1 MLLEAK
7 GVEVFYEKVQALWD
21 LNLHVENGE
30 IVALLGANGAG
41 KSTVLKA
48 ISGLQQIDKG
58 GIFLGG
64 EEITQT
70 PAYQIVNMGV
80 SHVPEGRRIFV
91 QSTVLRNLEM
101 GAYIRRREKD
111 FTRRTERCFELFPV
125 LKKRLKQM
133 AGTLSGGEQQML
145 AIARG
150 IINDPQLLMLDEPSM
165 GLAPKVVQDV
175 FKAIVTIRS
184 NGIAVLILEQNVRQT
199 LEMADR
205 AYVLQ
210 NGRIVLSGNS
220 SEILAKPEV
229 KKAYLGI

>member
-21 LNLHVENGE
+21 LNFYVKNGE

-48 ISGLQQIDKG
+48 VSGLQQIGKG
-58 GIFLGG
+58 GIFFSG

-70 PAYQIVNMGV
+70 PAYQIVNMGI
-80 SHVPEGRRIFV
+80 SHVPEGRRIFA

-101 GAYIRRREKD
+101 GAYIRRRERD
-111 FTRRTERCFELFPV
+111 FTRRSEKCFELFPV

-175 FKAIVTIRS
+175 FQAVVTIRS
-184 NGIAVLILEQNVRQT
+184 NGIAVLILEQNARHA

-210 NGRIVLSGNS
+210 NGRIVLAGSS
-220 SEILAKPEV
+220 SEILSTPEV

>member
-58 GIFLGG
+58 GIYFGG
-64 EEITQT
+64 EEITQA
-70 PAYQIVNMGV
+70 PAYQIVNMGI
-80 SHVPEGRRIFV
+80 SHVPEGRRIFA

-111 FTRRTERCFELFPV
+111 FTHRTEKCFELFPV
-125 LKKRLKQM
+125 LKGRLKQM

-150 IINDPQLLMLDEPSM
+150 IVNDPKLLMLDEPSM

-175 FKAIVTIRS
+175 FKTIITIHS
-184 NGIAVLILEQNVRQT
+184 NGIAVLVLEQNVRQT